1 MRICEEAVTI
11 KRIEQIHLRLQP
23 LFRYNRNSCDYSYM
37 GITEDW
43 RFFLQDDVWYY
54 DGESMRDDGE
64 SMRIEVKQYGS
75 ETCAPCVAIRRK
87 LEEWQQAHPT
97 VNYSYL
103 PIEDHQEEAAQKGI
117 LSVPTVIAVIDGTEV
132 ARESGYFSL
141 DKMLARL
148 ERYMKMAGETEL

>member
-1 MRICEEAVTI
+1 MM
-11 KRIEQIHLRLQP
+11 
-23 LFRYNRNSCDYSYM
+23 YN
-37 GITEDW
+37 
-43 RFFLQDDVWYY
+43 
-54 DGESMRDDGE
+54 DGESMRNDGE

-87 LEEWQQAHPT
+87 LEEWQRAHPT

-132 ARESGYFSL
+132 VRESGYFSL

>member
-1 MRICEEAVTI
+1 MMYE
-11 KRIEQIHLRLQP
+11 
-23 LFRYNRNSCDYSYM
+23 
-37 GITEDW
+37 
-43 RFFLQDDVWYY
+43 
-54 DGESMRDDGE
+54 DGESMGEDGE
-64 SMRIEVKQYGS
+64 SSGIEVKQYGS

-103 PIEDHQEEAAQKGI
+103 PIEDHQEEAAQRGI

-132 ARESGYFSL
+132 AREAGYFSL
-141 DKMLARL
+141 DKMLAQL